1 MRRPGQRP
9 DRINLR
15 LDRDTRRKLERAAA
29 YEQKTLT
36 NFVIDA
42 ALEKAEAIH
51 CENMAVTL
59 TPAEWERL
67 QRMIL
72 DPPQPNRR
80 LRDAFAE
87 HARIV
92 RR

>member
-9 DRINLR
+9 AKINLR
-15 LDRDTRRKLERAAA
+15 LDRDTRRKLEHAAA

-42 ALEKAEAIH
+42 ALQKAEAIDR
-51 CENMAVTL
+51 ENMAVTL
-59 TPAEWERL
+59 TPDEWGRL
-67 QRMIL
+67 QGMIL